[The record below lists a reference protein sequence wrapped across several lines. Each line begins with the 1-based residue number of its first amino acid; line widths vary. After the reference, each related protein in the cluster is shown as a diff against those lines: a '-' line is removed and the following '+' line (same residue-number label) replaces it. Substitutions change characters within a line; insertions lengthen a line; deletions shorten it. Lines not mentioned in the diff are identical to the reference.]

1 MTNGLLLW
9 VDDEIEQLRA
19 HILFLEKKGY
29 EVVTVSNGTD
39 AIDLCKERNFD
50 LVLLDEHMPGLSGLE
65 TLQKLKE
72 LQSSLSIVMVTKS
85 EEENIMN
92 QAIGQKIADYLIK
105 PVNPNQILLTLKKN
119 IHRRA
124 IETEVT
130 QSQYQQ
136 NFQQIAM
143 QILDCKTWQDWV
155 DVYKRLVHW
164 ELELSATDSSM
175 TEMLQMQKEDANNGF
190 AKFIRKNYL
199 EWLGVS
205 SKRLENTSRADNN
218 SPLLSPDIFKT
229 KVFPLLNGGEKVFL
243 VLLDNFRYDQWR
255 MLAKELSEQFDID
268 ESLYCSILPTA
279 TQYARNA
286 IFSGLM
292 PNKIAEMFPNL
303 WVDED
308 EEEGKNLNEAPLIQ
322 TQLERYRRKNTFSY
336 HKINSQDEADKLLQ
350 QLNSLEKNDLNV
362 VVFNF
367 IDMLSHARTE
377 SKMVRELANNES
389 AYRSITLSWFRHSVI
404 SEFFRQLAQT
414 DYKVIVTTDHGSIR
428 CTQPVKIIG
437 DRNTNTNLRYKL
449 GKNLAYDDK
458 NLFVIKEPQKAMLP
472 SPNLSTS
479 YVFATGDAFFAY
491 PNNYNYYVFY
501 YRDTFQ
507 HGGISMEEMIIPLI
521 TLTGNDKDMEIK
533 INDLNSIRET
543 AREFIDHMDGRKVFA
558 FYGKMGAGKTTFI
571 KAICEELGVE
581 DVITSPTFAIINE
594 YSGKD
599 DTIYHFDF
607 YRIKKLEEVY
617 DMGYEDYFYS
627 GALCFIEWPE
637 LIEEVL
643 PEDAVKVQIIEK
655 EDGTRAVL
663 F

>member
-19 HILFLEKKGY
+19 HIIFLEKKGY

-72 LQSSLSIVMVTKS
+72 LQPSLSIVMVTKS

-143 QILDCKTWQDWV
+143 QILDCETWQDWM

-190 AKFIRKNYL
+190 AKFIKKNYL
-199 EWLGVS
+199 DWISDLGNPRDPRNS
-205 SKRLENTSRADNN
+205 YEPKR
-218 SPLLSPDIFKT
+218 PLLSPDIFKT
-229 KVFPLLNGGEKVFL
+229 KVFPLLNEGEKVFL
-243 VLLDNFRYDQWR
+243 VVLDNFRYDQWR
-255 MLAKELSEQFDID
+255 MLAGELSDQFDID
-268 ESLYCSILPTA
+268 ESLYFSILPTA

-292 PNKIAEMFPNL
+292 PNKIAEMFPDL

-336 HKINSQDEADKLLQ
+336 HKINSQEEAEKLLQ
-350 QLNSLEKNDLNV
+350 QLNTLEKNDLNV

-404 SEFFRQLAQT
+404 ANFFRQLAQT

-428 CTQPVKIIG
+428 CTQPVKIVG

-458 NLFVIKEPQKAMLP
+458 SLFVIKEPQKGMLP
-472 SPNLSTS
+472 SPNLSTR
-479 YVFATGDAFFAY
+479 YVFATGDSFFAY
-491 PNNYNYYVFY
+491 PNNYNYYVSY

-507 HGGISMEEMIIPLI
+507 HGGISMEEMIVPLV
-521 TLTGNDKDMEIK
+521 TLTG
-533 INDLNSIRET
+533 
-543 AREFIDHMDGRKVFA
+543 
-558 FYGKMGAGKTTFI
+558 
-571 KAICEELGVE
+571 
-581 DVITSPTFAIINE
+581 
-594 YSGKD
+594 
-599 DTIYHFDF
+599 
-607 YRIKKLEEVY
+607 KK
-617 DMGYEDYFYS
+617 
-627 GALCFIEWPE
+627 
-637 LIEEVL
+637 
-643 PEDAVKVQIIEK
+643 
-655 EDGTRAVL
+655 R
-663 F
+663 

>member
-39 AIDLCKERNFD
+39 AIDLCKERLQGGASAGMRSFD
-50 LVLLDEHMPGLSGLE
+50 LVLLDEQMPGLSGLQ
-65 TLQKLKE
+65 TLQRLKE
-72 LQSSLSIVMVTKS
+72 LQPTLPVVMVTKS
-85 EEENIMN
+85 EEENIME

-119 IHRRA
+119 IHRKA

-136 NFQQIAM
+136 SFQQIAM
-143 QILDCKTWQDWV
+143 QIMECQDWK
-155 DVYKRLVHW
+155 DWINIYRRLVHW
-164 ELELSATDSSM
+164 ELELSSTDSSM

-190 AKFIRKNYL
+190 AKFIKKHYL
-199 EWLGVS
+199 EWI
-205 SKRLENTSRADNN
+205 ADLTKGKGQDR
-218 SPLLSPDIFKT
+218 PTLSPELFKT
-229 KVFPLLNGGEKVFL
+229 RVFPMLNEGSKVWF
-243 VLLDNFRYDQWR
+243 VVLDNFRYDQWR
-255 MLAKELSEQFDID
+255 LLSQELSSQFDID
-268 ESLYCSILPTA
+268 EDLYYSILPTA

-308 EEEGKNLNEAPLIQ
+308 EEEGKNLNEEPLIR
-322 TQLERYRRKNTFSY
+322 TQMERYRRRNTFSY
-336 HKINSQDEADKLLQ
+336 HKINSQAEAEKLLQ
-350 QLNSLEKNDLNV
+350 QLSSLEKNDLNV

-404 SEFFRQLAQT
+404 ADFFKQLAQT
-414 DYKVIVTTDHGSIR
+414 DCQVIVTTDHGSIR

-449 GKNLAYDDK
+449 GKNLAHDDK
-458 NLFVIKEPQKAMLP
+458 SLFVIKEPQKALLP

-479 YVFATGDAFFAY
+479 YVFATGDSFFAY
-491 PNNYNYYVFY
+491 PNNYNYYVSY

-507 HGGISMEEMIIPLI
+507 HGGISMEEMLIPLI
-521 TLTGNDKDMEIK
+521 TLTG
-533 INDLNSIRET
+533 
-543 AREFIDHMDGRKVFA
+543 
-558 FYGKMGAGKTTFI
+558 
-571 KAICEELGVE
+571 
-581 DVITSPTFAIINE
+581 
-594 YSGKD
+594 
-599 DTIYHFDF
+599 
-607 YRIKKLEEVY
+607 KK
-617 DMGYEDYFYS
+617 
-627 GALCFIEWPE
+627 
-637 LIEEVL
+637 
-643 PEDAVKVQIIEK
+643 
-655 EDGTRAVL
+655 R
-663 F
+663 